1 MKKKLLSALLAAAM
15 VVTAI
20 PSAMAAKKD
29 PTTSGG
35 EKINIYPWG
44 TFDSAEEVAKTT
56 KTGSATISFQEGG
69 AGGSKGCTKVEVK
82 GTYGGIRIP
91 APFVV
96 GETYDISFDLKAD
109 KAAAMNL
116 IFQFSD
122 GGWYYI
128 TRSGQFNNDW
138 SKFKITWTNTGI
150 NTNNVQTS
158 GAGQFEIRYGDGTQ
172 LETYYIDNFTCMP
185 HGDVPA
191 DYSSVMGGSSNKPTQ
206 PSKPVVQ
213 EPVSVTQVN
222 FEDMQNHWAKDTVN
236 TLATY
241 GYIEG
246 IGNNQYAPN
255 SDLTRAQFVKMITD
269 TYHLTAP
276 KYDGAFSDVKGDEWF
291 ASSVTIANKLGL
303 LDTALTVGGTFK
315 PDQAITREEAASI
328 AAKAAV
334 SKEAEK
340 TAEVSGF
347 TDDADIT
354 VWAKP
359 AVKDAAEYG
368 LIKGY
373 DDGSYKP
380 KNHITRAEA
389 AQILMRVAEFSTK
402 FNVYVDAD
410 NGNDNNDGTA
420 EAPLKTIYAARDMIR
435 KITDTMSNDIKVL
448 IRGEHYLDRTFEL
461 TAEDSGNNGYSII
474 YTSWGDEKPV
484 FSMGQKYKGFELHDA
499 SKNIYK
505 VYVGKGTVTRQA
517 YFNNVKGIRARS
529 VAGLTNPEYIDKTY
543 YTSEDTEFL
552 SFAYPDELEFVYHVS
567 WCNPRAIME
576 SITDMG
582 NGKVKFTP
590 VQDEWKYV
598 QVRVNTKLGQDQ
610 QFPSYV
616 ENAYE
621 LLDQEGE
628 WYMNSHDGYMYY
640 IPKAN
645 EDIRNVELTVPQ
657 GEVLLKATGKSAK
670 EPVHNI
676 KFNNIEFADTT
687 WLRPTQVG
695 GHADA
700 QNNHIREN
708 GDKMPGTAMLVEN
721 GQYIDFTN
729 NKFTR
734 MGITGLQLLKSIKHC
749 NVIGNEFFDIAGT
762 AVSLG
767 GIQDGANP
775 ATPEEFNEYNKVNS
789 NYVHN
794 VATEYMSAAAIS
806 AAWPRYT
813 ELNHNEIVSVP
824 YSGYHIGYGWASYA
838 DTGTAMYD
846 LEVGY
851 NYIHEVNNDRV
862 YDGAPIYT
870 LGASSLESKNLNNRM
885 VGNYIENPRNP
896 YGALYPDEGSTY
908 WHLYNN
914 VTDMSDIDQWEF
926 NFVESPWGKD
936 QYTWLHIHTGSIQ
949 HNTVENN
956 YATTDKYR
964 ENGTDNIVRDNIT
977 VPDAEWPEEAQE
989 IINNAGIEPEYA
1001 ANFPDGPQSFVA
1013 KKRAYTLGKGET
1025 AKLDVKVTGRHQKE
1039 YPLSDFYTKFYSS
1052 DPSVLTVD
1060 DEGNMK
1066 VVGSGVVWVMGVAE
1080 VDGRLQTKQFQ
1091 VFAGDDFDS
1100 IGINVNALNM
1110 IKDYTTTVSVTGKT
1124 TFGKDVTIPSE
1135 SITMTSAD
1143 ETVATVAAG
1152 GKITAV
1158 GTGETTVHVKVTYG
1172 EKTLEKDIP
1181 VKVITYTQE
1190 DSLELPY
1197 EKAPSN
1203 FFTTAGWRG
1212 TGTVSGGSIKIS
1224 GSPSFYTGSKLDNKL
1239 IAFDMQIN
1247 NPNSWPSITFCAQD
1261 SMGSYKTDST
1271 YMIGFKADHI
1281 ELQRFNKGER
1291 TMIFGND
1298 PAYTPVGGPGIPN
1311 PEDDPVY
1318 EYGKTCSVI
1327 VGALDT
1333 EEGTRVVLTINGE
1346 NMFDFL
1352 DTDENALPASG
1363 YFGIYNPGDF
1373 TFSPYSG
1380 KTN

>member
-20 PSAMAAKKD
+20 PSALAAKKD
-29 PTTSGG
+29 PAADAANLV
-35 EKINIYPWG
+35 NIYPWG

-56 KTGSATISFQEGG
+56 KTGNATISFQSGG
-69 AGGSKGCTKVEVK
+69 AGGSAGCTKVEVK

-109 KAAAMNL
+109 KAAAMIL
-116 IFQFSD
+116 IFQFTD

-128 TRSGQFNNDW
+128 THTGQFNTNW
-138 SKFKITWTNTGI
+138 SRFKITWTNAGI
-150 NTNNVQTS
+150 NTQNVQTS

-172 LETYYIDNFTCMP
+172 LETYYIDNFSCVP

-191 DYSSVMGGSSNKPTQ
+191 DYSSVMGSGANKPAQ

-213 EPVSVTQVN
+213 EPVSVTEAN
-222 FEDMQNHWAKDTVN
+222 FDDVQNHWAKDTVN

-246 IGNNQYAPN
+246 IGNNLYAPDSN
-255 SDLTRAQFVKMITD
+255 VTRAQFVKMITD

-276 KYDGAFSDVKGDEWF
+276 QYDGAFSDIKGDEWF
-291 ASSVTIANKLGL
+291 ASSVTIAHKLGL
-303 LDTALTVGGTFK
+303 LDTALTLGGTFK

-334 SKEAEK
+334 SKDAEK
-340 TAEVSGF
+340 TKTVSDF
-347 TDDADIT
+347 ADEADIT
-354 VWAKP
+354 LWAKT

-373 DDGSYKP
+373 EDGSYKP

-389 AQILMRVAEFSTK
+389 AQILMRVAEFTTK

-410 NGNDNNDGTA
+410 SGNDNNDGSA

-435 KITDTMSNDIKVL
+435 KITDTMSNDIKVY
-448 IRGEHYLDRTFEL
+448 IRGEHYLDKTFEL

-484 FSMGQKYKGFELHDA
+484 LSMGQKYTGFELHDA
-499 SKNIYK
+499 EKNIYK
-505 VYVGKGTVTRQA
+505 VYVGKGTITRQA
-517 YFNNVKGIRARS
+517 YFNNVKGIRARTI
-529 VAGLTNPEYIDKTY
+529 AGLKNPEYIDKTY
-543 YTSEDTEFL
+543 YTSENTEFL
-552 SFAYPDELEFVYHVS
+552 NFEHPEGMEFVYHVS
-567 WCNPRAIME
+567 WCNPRAVIE
-576 SITDMG
+576 SVQDLG
-582 NGKVKFTP
+582 NGKIKLTP
-590 VQDEWKYV
+590 VQSQWKYV

-610 QFPSYV
+610 QFPSYI

-621 LLDQEGE
+621 FLDQEGE
-628 WYMNSHDGYMYY
+628 WYMNQYDGYMYY
-640 IPKAN
+640 IPRED
-645 EDIRNVELTVPQ
+645 EDIHNVVLTVPQ
-657 GEVLLKATGKSAK
+657 GELLLKAAGTSAK

-676 KFNNIEFADTT
+676 KFNNIEFADTS
-687 WLRPTQVG
+687 WLRPTEVG

-700 QNNHIREN
+700 QNNHIREG
-708 GDKMPGTAMLVEN
+708 GDKMPGTALLVEN

-729 NKFTR
+729 SRFTR

-775 ATPEEFNEYNKVNS
+775 STPEEFNEYNKVNN

-806 AAWPRYT
+806 AGWPRYS
-813 ELNHNEIVSVP
+813 ELDHNEIVSVP

-838 DTGTAMYD
+838 ETGTAMYD

-870 LGASSLESKNLNNRM
+870 LGASSLESVNLNNRM
-885 VGNYIENPRNP
+885 VGNYIENPRNA

-908 WHLYNN
+908 WHLYDN
-914 VTDMSDIDQWEF
+914 VIDMTDVDSWEF
-926 NFVESPWGKD
+926 NFVENTWGPD
-936 QYTWLHIHTGSIQ
+936 QYTWFHIHTGSIQ

-989 IINNAGIEPEYA
+989 IINNAGIEPEYLS
-1001 ANFPDGPQSFVA
+1001 NFDDGAQSFVA
-1013 KKRAYTLGKGET
+1013 KKRAYTLAKGDSE
-1025 AKLDVKVTGRHQKE
+1025 KLDVKVTGRNQKE

-1052 DPSVLTVD
+1052 DPSVLKVD
-1060 DEGNMK
+1060 DDGTMTAI
-1066 VVGSGVVWVMGVAE
+1066 GSGIVWVMAVAE

-1091 VFAGDDFDS
+1091 VVAGDDFEA
-1100 IGINVNALNM
+1100 IEVNVSNLNM
-1110 IKDYTTTVSVTGKT
+1110 IKDYSTTISVIGKS
-1124 TFGKDVTIPSE
+1124 TFGKEITLPTEYISFTSDDE
-1135 SITMTSAD
+1135 SI
-1143 ETVATVAAG
+1143 ATVSPE
-1152 GKITAV
+1152 GKVTAV
-1158 GTGETTVHVKVTYG
+1158 GTGETVVHVKAQYG
-1172 EKTLEKDIP
+1172 DIVVEKDIP
-1181 VKVITYTQE
+1181 VKIITYAQE
-1190 DSLELPY
+1190 DSEDLPF

-1203 FFTTAGWRG
+1203 FFTPAGWNKG
-1212 TGTVSGGSIKIS
+1212 AASAGSSIKVT
-1224 GSPSFYTGSKLDNKL
+1224 GSPAFYQSAKINNKL
-1239 IAFDMQIN
+1239 LAFDMQIN
-1247 NPNSWPSITFCAQD
+1247 NPNGWPSLTLCAQD
-1261 SMGSYKTDST
+1261 IKGDYKTDST
-1271 YMIGFKADHI
+1271 YMIGFKPKYI
-1281 ELQRFNKGER
+1281 ELQRFNKGTR
-1291 TMIFGND
+1291 TMIFGEEFS
-1298 PAYTPVGGPGIPN
+1298 PVGGPGVPN
-1311 PEDDPVY
+1311 PEDNPIF
-1318 EYGKTCSVI
+1318 EYGKTYSVI
-1327 VGALDT
+1327 VGALET
-1333 EEGTRVVLTINGE
+1333 EEGTRIVLTINGK
-1346 NMFDFL
+1346 NVFDFL
-1352 DTDENALPASG
+1352 DTDDNALPASG